1 MYKQVLTILSLL
13 LAIGNYAQVTIH
25 GKVVDE
31 DGELPGAFIKASE
44 GIATVTDLFGN
55 FSITHDTIDSISVEF
70 YGYYSKVISLDSID
84 ISQVLLVELKQDTFE
99 QEMILLICDQF
110 GIPTNL
116 ITEITII
123 SDQRSSSTVTQLNR
137 PAELSV
143 AGTADILSNA
153 PGIFA
158 DASTGE
164 VFSRVFSR
172 GVTLSAE
179 DDIGWFYNCLLYTSP
194 SPRDK
199 RQSRMPSSA

>member
-1 MYKQVLTILSLL
+1 
-13 LAIGNYAQVTIH
+13 
-25 GKVVDE
+25 
-31 DGELPGAFIKASE
+31 
-44 GIATVTDLFGN
+44 
-55 FSITHDTIDSISVEF
+55 
-70 YGYYSKVISLDSID
+70 
-84 ISQVLLVELKQDTFE
+84 
-99 QEMILLICDQF
+99 MILLICDQF

-123 SDQRSSSTVTQLNR
+123 SDQQSSSTVTQLNR
-137 PAELSV
+137 PTELSV

-179 DDIGWFYNCLLYTSP
+179 DDIGWFYNSLQEDGLPITCLLYTSP
-194 SPRDK
+194 SPRDLST
-199 RQSRMPSSA
+199 SRMPSSA

>member
-1 MYKQVLTILSLL
+1 
-13 LAIGNYAQVTIH
+13 
-25 GKVVDE
+25 
-31 DGELPGAFIKASE
+31 
-44 GIATVTDLFGN
+44 
-55 FSITHDTIDSISVEF
+55 
-70 YGYYSKVISLDSID
+70 
-84 ISQVLLVELKQDTFE
+84 
-99 QEMILLICDQF
+99 MILLICDQF

-123 SDQRSSSTVTQLNR
+123 SDQQSSSTVTQLNR

-172 GVTLSAE
+172 GVSLSAE
-179 DDIGWFYNCLLYTSP
+179 DDIGWFYNSL
-194 SPRDK
+194 
-199 RQSRMPSSA
+199 